1 MAVNKQHSNREL
13 FEFFQS
19 KLSTLNAD
27 TALKYRRTVSELDLF
42 VTGHRL
48 PLSDLS
54 SAMLADFSIELLR
67 KGLAKNTVVYHL
79 NILNGLVKS
88 AAKRGLLEATDAPRV
103 LARQLSECSMPL
115 PPLMQEDRFAECLS
129 MLRQK
134 LKGTGGLS
142 DTMVKNS
149 ICDDSFS
156 ETVLNCNQE
165 GDKENGA
172 SLKKSKKRNLKA
184 GGEGKYED
192 MLLFSLLNGAM
203 SLRDVAML
211 RKGDVPRYNEISR
224 GIAERNMAPKR
235 DFVFDLRQSYATPK
249 QIYKAVSEGLKRSYL
264 QVVNNFSILKS
275 DNHLASG
282 LGTFDADTLARSI
295 WVACAVKSGATV
307 SEALACVDGSAEYA
321 VPDFFAKGMQLAGDA
336 SSEAADGMQGA
347 LTKQGTLAKRR
358 KGGEKASVKSKED
371 LKGVS
376 SNSVEDLEGAF
387 EADLRNLQNGHLKDV
402 QAREFRE
409 GQKDDLVTAEEN
421 KKLWDKTVNAVLTHE
436 MPRWYAMHLRKGV
449 DYDELRKDINES
461 IRPVPELFYPSET
474 IKKRV
479 GNKTVIDEKPFISH
493 TVFFKSYPEK
503 ILPMFSRIGD
513 KAWCYRVTRNAGSP
527 YAVISSRDMKRFQ
540 AVIGVFTPDIEVH
553 NLGELSP
560 KPGESVVVIK
570 AGYNNRRGEV
580 EDVINTES
588 GSVIFRV
595 KLSTDQGYEWR
606 IDLDERQ
613 IERILE

>member
-1 MAVNKQHSNREL
+1 MAAHKQHSNREL

-19 KLSTLNAD
+19 RLSGLNAD

-42 VTGHRL
+42 LTGHRL
-48 PLSDLS
+48 QLSDLS
-54 SAMLADFSIELLR
+54 PVMMADFSIELLR
-67 KGLAKNTVVYHL
+67 KGLAKNTVIYHL

-103 LARQLSECSMPL
+103 MARQLSETAIPL
-115 PPLMQEDRFAECLS
+115 PPLMQEEKFAECLN
-129 MLRQK
+129 MLRQG
-134 LKGTGGLS
+134 LKGGDGLS
-142 DTMVKNS
+142 
-149 ICDDSFS
+149 
-156 ETVLNCNQE
+156 
-165 GDKENGA
+165 GD
-172 SLKKSKKRNLKA
+172 SLKLAKV
-184 GGEGKYED
+184 GGEGIQAYDKYED
-192 MLLFSLLNGAM
+192 MLLFSLLNGVM

-211 RKGDVPRYNEISR
+211 RKGDVAKYNEISR

-235 DFVFDLRQSYATPK
+235 DFVFALRQSYATPK
-249 QIYKAVSEGLKRSYL
+249 QIYKAVSEGLKRSY
-264 QVVNNFSILKS
+264 QQFVDKSIDLKITSGATS
-275 DNHLASG
+275 DVD
-282 LGTFDADTLARSI
+282 TFDADTLARSI
-295 WVACAVKSGATV
+295 WIACAVKSGATA
-307 SEALACVDGSAEYA
+307 SEAFACVEGDADY
-321 VPDFFAKGMQLAGDA
+321 VLPDFCRESFAKL
-336 SSEAADGMQGA
+336 EV
-347 LTKQGTLAKRR
+347 KAK
-358 KGGEKASVKSKED
+358 
-371 LKGVS
+371 
-376 SNSVEDLEGAF
+376 
-387 EADLRNLQNGHLKDV
+387 
-402 QAREFRE
+402 
-409 GQKDDLVTAEEN
+409 EN
-421 KKLWDKTVNAVLTHE
+421 KSLWVKTVNAVLTHD

-503 ILPMFSRIGD
+503 ILPMFSQIGD
-513 KAWCYRVTRNAGSP
+513 KAWCYRVTRSAGSP

-540 AVIGVFTPDIEVH
+540 AVIGVFTSDIEVH